1 MQIPVCLS
9 WTLNF
14 SGDCTRGPSRN
25 VCVPCSRSNVA
36 KGGRVKAEEGR
47 KRVER
52 VDVEQKWEDGEAYT
66 ERWINIYGS

>member
-1 MQIPVCLS
+1 M
-9 WTLNF
+9 
-14 SGDCTRGPSRN
+14 
-25 VCVPCSRSNVA
+25 A

-52 VDVEQKWEDGEAYT
+52 VDVEQKWEDGEAHT

>member
-1 MQIPVCLS
+1 M
-9 WTLNF
+9 
-14 SGDCTRGPSRN
+14 
-25 VCVPCSRSNVA
+25 A